1 LASDIGGGDVLKA
14 TKLCVAAAV
23 IVLAVGGPAFAQG
36 DPNPGAITF
45 TGGLDVPSIY
55 FFRGIRQEVDPGLTL
70 WPYGD
75 IGLALASGDGTV
87 KSVGVNLGVWN
98 SLHTGSSGSDGPGR
112 IHYEEDFYATL
123 GLGFGGGVT
132 VGTTYM
138 ALTSPNNLFNTVQ
151 ELQFRV
157 TKAHMLAPY
166 GFLAFE
172 LSDEGQADLGTKKG
186 TYLELGVGPSWPI
199 PGGMATVTVPV
210 KLGLGLNN
218 YYEGPTGDT
227 TFGFLDIGGL
237 ATIPLTGVPSQFGSW
252 NIHGGVDVLFFGDT
266 TEAFNID
273 SDGETSGNKIVALV
287 GIGVTY

>member
-1 LASDIGGGDVLKA
+1 LASDIGGGDVRKVTTFCL
-14 TKLCVAAAV
+14 VV
-23 IVLAVGGPAFAQG
+23 ILLAVSGPAFAQG

-55 FFRGIRQEVDPGLTL
+55 FFRGIRQETDPGLTL

-75 IGLALASGDGTV
+75 IGLAVYSGAGTV
-87 KSVGVNLGVWN
+87 KSASVNFGVWN
-98 SLHTGSSGSDGPGR
+98 SLHTGTSGTDGGADR
-112 IHYEEDFYATL
+112 LHYEEDFYATL

-138 ALTSPNNLFNTVQ
+138 ALTSPNGLFPTVK

-157 TKAHMLAPY
+157 SKTHLLSPY

-172 LSDEGQADLGTKKG
+172 LSDEGQADFGSSKG
-186 TYLELGVGPSWPI
+186 TYLELGVGPAWPI
-199 PGGMATVTVPV
+199 SSSTATLTVPV
-210 KLGLGLNN
+210 KLGLSLND
-218 YYEGPTGDT
+218 YYEGPEGDE

-237 ATIPLTGVPSQFGSW
+237 VTLPLSGIPSQFGSW
-252 NIHGGVDVLFFGDT
+252 NIHGGANVLLFGDT

-273 SDGETSGNKIVALV
+273 SDGETSGNKFLALIGV
-287 GIGVTY
+287 GVTY